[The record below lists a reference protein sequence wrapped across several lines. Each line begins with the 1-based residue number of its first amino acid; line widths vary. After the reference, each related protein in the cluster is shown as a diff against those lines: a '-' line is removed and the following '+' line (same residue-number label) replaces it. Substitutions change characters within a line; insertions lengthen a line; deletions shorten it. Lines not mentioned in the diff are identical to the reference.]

1 MSFKFFIK
9 IFNVNEK
16 YRETRH
22 QSTDFSK
29 PGNDGDIYFSKRE
42 GGAVG
47 VKQGDKLQSI
57 YVFQKEPKLGKI
69 QKSDKRWE
77 NMGPASEKLLI
88 DLRGRE
94 EGKILFKFVST
105 LEENVNEAR
114 AKKVTKQMWKRMN
127 DDKRF
132 DALLS
137 VVKDPDDA
145 EAYVD
150 SKSSTQ

>member
-1 MSFKFFIK
+1 MDAPC
-9 IFNVNEK
+9 IFCSTLRSNVDFV
-16 YRETRH
+16 RTLTRKVH
-22 QSTDFSK
+22 
-29 PGNDGDIYFSKRE
+29 
-42 GGAVG
+42 
-47 VKQGDKLQSI
+47 
-57 YVFQKEPKLGKI
+57 
-69 QKSDKRWE
+69 
-77 NMGPASEKLLI
+77 
-88 DLRGRE
+88 LRIFVE

-145 EAYVD
+145 EEYVEYKWEELP
-150 SKSSTQ
+150 KSEFFQKSIGTIIRVLSLQLSL